1 MAAADPKVTSG
12 EDVEYDR
19 PPMWLKVL
27 VIVLGIAIVGMLVA
41 IVTKIMTGLGDEPL
55 PPETAGPTVSTP
67 VVPLATGEI
76 SVRRPAGTM
85 LVSTALSGDRLVLT
99 FRGEDGDHILVLDQ
113 ATGAERW
120 VHIPK

>member
-1 MAAADPKVTSG
+1 MAAADPKVTPG

-41 IVTKIMTGLGDEPL
+41 IVTKIMTGLGEEPQ
-55 PPETAGPTVSTP
+55 PVETAEVTVATS
-67 VVPLATGEI
+67 VPMVAGEI
-76 SVRRPAGTM
+76 SVKRPDGAT
-85 LVSTALSGDRLVLT
+85 LVSTSLSGNRLVLT
-99 FRGEDGDHILVLDQ
+99 FQSDDGDHILLLDQ
-113 ATGAERW
+113 TTGTERW

>member
-1 MAAADPKVTSG
+1 MAAADPKVTPG

-41 IVTKIMTGLGDEPL
+41 IVTKIMTGLGDEPQ
-55 PPETAGPTVSTP
+55 PVETAEA
-67 VVPLATGEI
+67 VVAAPMVAGEI
-76 SVRRPAGTM
+76 SIKRPDGAT
-85 LVSTALSGDRLVLT
+85 LVSTSLSGNRLVLT
-99 FRGEDGDHILVLDQ
+99 FRGDDGDHILLLDQ
-113 ATGAERW
+113 TTGTERW